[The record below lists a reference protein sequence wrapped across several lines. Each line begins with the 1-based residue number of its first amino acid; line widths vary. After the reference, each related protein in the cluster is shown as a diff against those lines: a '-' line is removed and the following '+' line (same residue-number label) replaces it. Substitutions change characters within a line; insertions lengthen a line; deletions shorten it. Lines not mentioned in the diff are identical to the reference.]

1 MNNIFITSIDVLE
14 VRHLANIHIA
24 LSDKEKKHLILTGKN
39 GSGKTSVL
47 NSIVEHLKYL
57 TSNDYKTQKQ
67 IETSISNSKKQAE
80 ACDNTEAG
88 LLKKQEL
95 LNSQQ
100 YWEKKLSP
108 WVSGTVLNCS
118 TLALLREK
126 YLSGEFILAYYED
139 SRLFKV
145 KESNH
150 IEKYELKK
158 VYGISDHP
166 SLDFSKYLV
175 NLKAKQ
181 SFANNE
187 GKTEIADKLST
198 WFDNFQDVLRNIYDE
213 PSLRLDFDID
223 NFKFNILV
231 DGRQP
236 FDFNTMSQG
245 YSAVFSIICDL
256 MMRMES
262 KQRYDMEGIVL
273 IDEIETHLHVE
284 LQKKIVPSLI
294 KMFPN
299 LQFILTTHSP
309 FILNSVPNSVVCDL
323 EKKVIVEEGL
333 TNLPYSGIV
342 EGYFDTKETSQELES
357 KMNEYREISA
367 KKEKTVMDRIRM
379 KELEI
384 YLDEIPD
391 FLALDIA
398 TEYQRLKSES
408 NG

>member
-1 MNNIFITSIDVLE
+1 
-14 VRHLANIHIA
+14 
-24 LSDKEKKHLILTGKN
+24 
-39 GSGKTSVL
+39 
-47 NSIVEHLKYL
+47 
-57 TSNDYKTQKQ
+57 
-67 IETSISNSKKQAE
+67 
-80 ACDNTEAG
+80 
-88 LLKKQEL
+88 
-95 LNSQQ
+95 
-100 YWEKKLSP
+100 
-108 WVSGTVLNCS
+108 
-118 TLALLREK
+118 LREK
-126 YLSGEFILAYYED
+126 YLSGEFILAHYED

-150 IEKYELKK
+150 IEKYDLKK
-158 VYGISDHP
+158 VYEISDHP

>member
-1 MNNIFITSIDVLE
+1 M
-14 VRHLANIHIA
+14 
-24 LSDKEKKHLILTGKN
+24 
-39 GSGKTSVL
+39 
-47 NSIVEHLKYL
+47 
-57 TSNDYKTQKQ
+57 
-67 IETSISNSKKQAE
+67 
-80 ACDNTEAG
+80 
-88 LLKKQEL
+88 
-95 LNSQQ
+95 
-100 YWEKKLSP
+100 
-108 WVSGTVLNCS
+108 
-118 TLALLREK
+118 
-126 YLSGEFILAYYED
+126 
-139 SRLFKV
+139 
-145 KESNH
+145 
-150 IEKYELKK
+150 
-158 VYGISDHP
+158 
-166 SLDFSKYLV
+166 
-175 NLKAKQ
+175 
-181 SFANNE
+181 
-187 GKTEIADKLST
+187 
-198 WFDNFQDVLRNIYDE
+198 
-213 PSLRLDFDID
+213 RLDFDID

-299 LQFILTTHSP
+299 LQLILTTHSP